1 VVMLPWEQPG
11 LSEETR
17 ARMRALSQER
27 AIFLAPPAGG
37 HASFWLDLEASLP
50 LLMEALAVDK
60 HLEEQRH
67 LLVPQQVT
75 EDQFF
80 TNYFHHLHVLART
93 GTCATVMHARTVDG
107 RSVSSA
113 SPVLVSAADS
123 EASDVASARELE
135 KAPDA
140 EEPHHASHGVTPPHS
155 ASTSNQV
162 APPLA
167 TLLADDATTPDRR
180 PPANVRNV
188 SLEEQFECV
197 SNHLV
202 ASAQRSAAASRAAAT
217 TTQQTPARGDAAAA
231 ASSKPAQALTLDWE
245 EELLAE
251 L

>member
-1 VVMLPWEQPG
+1 VPPHPHHFRTSPPLSHLP
-11 LSEETR
+11 TT
-17 ARMRALSQER
+17 
-27 AIFLAPPAGG
+27 FAPP
-37 HASFWLDLEASLP
+37 HHFPTSPP
-50 LLMEALAVDK
+50 LRLATSHGVAVV
-60 HLEEQRH
+60 Q
-67 LLVPQQVT
+67 
-75 EDQFF
+75 
-80 TNYFHHLHVLART
+80 
-93 GTCATVMHARTVDG
+93 
-107 RSVSSA
+107 
-113 SPVLVSAADS
+113 VLVSAADS

-231 ASSKPAQALTLDWE
+231 ASSKGASAAAPGPGPVTLAQALTLDWE